1 MNTAPIRTEAIL
13 PRIDGITRNIT
24 KLRKLGKHPLEEF
37 EKRDDV
43 FDLSQH
49 HLRLALEGVFHIGS
63 HILARLPGSRVTSYK
78 EIASELT
85 NRGVVD
91 KQFGNEK
98 LIKMAG
104 YRTRLTHFYQDV
116 TPKEI
121 YEIISNDLGDI
132 EVFLVAIKDVLK
144 DPEKFNLSIS

>member
-24 KLRKLGKHPLEEF
+24 KLRKLGTYPLEEF

-78 EIASELT
+78 EIT
-85 NRGVVD
+85 
-91 KQFGNEK
+91 
-98 LIKMAG
+98 
-104 YRTRLTHFYQDV
+104 
-116 TPKEI
+116 
-121 YEIISNDLGDI
+121 SNDLGDI